1 MSNKKTRQEIFDEI
15 DIAKNDMDNFYKKNF
30 INYRGKTKNTNEYY
44 TEIVAE
50 WLLQDTENY
59 LDKITKIS
67 RETSYKTLTHNGK
80 IGNENTNRYEEVLAK
95 KLFQLKKF
103 KEIGEIIDYQMPL
116 KNKKTDT
123 AGKIDLLAYDKEKNI
138 LRILELKTFESMETM
153 LRCVLK
159 AYTYFKIVDTKK
171 LLSDFGLPYDTEV
184 RAAVLVFKNGFQH
197 NEMKRYKTKSRRN
210 SLKKLMEKL
219 GIEEFY
225 IRATYDNFTKN
236 INKTVEN

>member
-15 DIAKNDMDNFYKKNF
+15 DKAKNDMDNFYKKNF

-59 LDKITKIS
+59 LNKITKIS
-67 RETSYKTLTHNGK
+67 RETSYKTLTHNEK
-80 IGNENTNRYEEVLAK
+80 IGNKNTNRYEEVLAK

-103 KEIGEIIDYQMPL
+103 KEIGEIIDYQTPL

-153 LRCVLK
+153 LRCVLE

-197 NEMKRYKTKSRRN
+197 NDMKSGRN
-210 SLKKLMEKL
+210 NLEKLIKKL
-219 GIEEFY
+219 GIEIFY
-225 IRATYDNFTKN
+225 IRDIYD
-236 INKTVEN
+236 ILQGI

>member
-103 KEIGEIIDYQMPL
+103 KEIGEIIDYQTPL

-153 LRCVLK
+153 LRCVLE

-197 NEMKRYKTKSRRN
+197 NDMKSGRN
-210 SLKKLMEKL
+210 NLEKLIKKL
-219 GIEEFY
+219 GIEIFY
-225 IRATYDNFTKN
+225 IRDIYD
-236 INKTVEN
+236 ILQGI

>member
-15 DIAKNDMDNFYKKNF
+15 DTAKNDMDNFYKKNF

-80 IGNENTNRYEEVLAK
+80 ISNENTNRYEEVLAK
-95 KLFQLKKF
+95 KLFQQKKF
-103 KEIGEIIDYQMPL
+103 KEIGEIIDYQTPL
-116 KNKKTDT
+116 KNKQIDSS
-123 AGKIDLLAYDKEKNI
+123 GKIDLLAYDKEKNI

-153 LRCVLK
+153 LRCVLE
-159 AYTYFKIVDTKK
+159 AYTYFKKVDTKK
-171 LLSDFGLPYDTEV
+171 LLSDFGLPDDTEV

-197 NEMKRYKTKSRRN
+197 NEMKSGRN
-210 SLKKLMEKL
+210 NLEKLIKKL
-219 GIEEFY
+219 GIEIFY
-225 IRATYDNFTKN
+225 IRDIYDILKE
-236 INKTVEN
+236 I

>member
-15 DIAKNDMDNFYKKNF
+15 DTAKNDMDNFYKKNF

-59 LDKITKIS
+59 LNKITKIS

-80 IGNENTNRYEEVLAK
+80 IGNKNTNRYEEVLAK

-103 KEIGEIIDYQMPL
+103 KEIGEIIDYQTPL

-153 LRCVLK
+153 LRCVLE

-197 NEMKRYKTKSRRN
+197 NDMKSGRN
-210 SLKKLMEKL
+210 NLEKLIKKL
-219 GIEEFY
+219 GIEIFY
-225 IRATYDNFTKN
+225 IRDIYD
-236 INKTVEN
+236 ILQGI